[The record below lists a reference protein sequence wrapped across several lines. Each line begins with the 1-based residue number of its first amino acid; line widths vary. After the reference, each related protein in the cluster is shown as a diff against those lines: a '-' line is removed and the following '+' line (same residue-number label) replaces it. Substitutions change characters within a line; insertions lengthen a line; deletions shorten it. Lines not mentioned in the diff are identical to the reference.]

1 MPPLVAAARAA
12 HRRSP
17 TGEKL
22 IAAAVFRRA
31 WFNLDLSMADVGAEL
46 GLSRSSLWRRAN
58 RLGLPDR
65 TALRRARRAEKL
77 RQVLVDDRRHNA
89 DIAAEIGVSSRHLAA
104 LVREVGLPRRLG
116 PKIVWD
122 QARFVALYTRGVALS
137 ELAVHF
143 GRDRSTLCHHVK
155 RLGLPPRG
163 NGWQPSV
170 TLAQVSEEELAA
182 RMAFDRAAERLRI
195 KLMAAAS
202 RAQYL
207 RGEAA

>member
-1 MPPLVAAARAA
+1 MRRVDTSAPAARL
-12 HRRSP
+12 P

-22 IAAAVFRRA
+22 IAAAVFRRV
-31 WFNLDLSMADVGAEL
+31 WFDLDLSMADVGAEL

-77 RQVLVDDRRHNA
+77 RQLLADDRRYNA
-89 DIAAEIGVSSRHLAA
+89 DIAAEIGVSSRHLGA

-116 PKIVWD
+116 PKILWD
-122 QARFVALYTRGVALS
+122 EARFVDLYGRGVALS

-143 GRDRSTLCHHVK
+143 GRNRYTLCHHVK

-163 NGWQPSV
+163 CGWQPSV

-182 RMAFDRAAERLRI
+182 RMARDRAAECLRI
-195 KLMAAAS
+195 KLMAKVA
-202 RAQYL
+202 RAQEA